1 MRAGYRVSQVKP
13 KAHRSAVGVRKVAVA
28 DCYADDVGSEQ
39 EIVAEPDA
47 AKSHYSM
54 VPEVGVEP
62 TRCLGGGFSCHF
74 GFRRP
79 RGPYGRKVRGLE
91 HAFTIVL
98 RP

>member
-1 MRAGYRVSQVKP
+1 V
-13 KAHRSAVGVRKVAVA
+13 
-28 DCYADDVGSEQ
+28 
-39 EIVAEPDA
+39 
-47 AKSHYSM
+47 

-79 RGPYGRKVRGLE
+79 RDRFREVRGLE
-91 HAFTIVL
+91 HAFTIAL

>member
-1 MRAGYRVSQVKP
+1 MVKLP
-13 KAHRSAVGVRKVAVA
+13 LFKV
-28 DCYADDVGSEQ
+28 
-39 EIVAEPDA
+39 
-47 AKSHYSM
+47 

-62 TRCLGGGFSCHF
+62 TRLLGGGFSCHF

-79 RGPYGRKVRGLE
+79 RGPFCREVRGLE